1 MAGTLP
7 KSRAAGDAHP
17 RSTVPP
23 MDPNRAP
30 DWARPIVHWEIV
42 ARDPERQAA
51 FYREMFNWDIGPGP
65 FMFIPAGIGG
75 PEPGPGGHMRAGE
88 QSAVILYVQVRDLAE
103 SLERAAKLGGSVLA
117 EPIDLPTGPTI
128 ASIADPEGNA
138 IGLVQQ

>member
-1 MAGTLP
+1 
-7 KSRAAGDAHP
+7 
-17 RSTVPP
+17 

-51 FYREMFNWDIGPGP
+51 FYREMFNWEIGPGP

-117 EPIDLPTGPTI
+117 EPFDLPAGPTI